1 MDSRV
6 VLVGPENPLNVG
18 FVARAMRAFGARDLV
33 IAGSSW
39 KALPAQARV
48 TGVSAPEI
56 LDGVRFERDLA
67 GALRGCDTAIA
78 FSRRP
83 TDLRQ
88 DEFTLPGIPDS
99 LNLAGRTALVF
110 GRESKGLTRAE
121 TALCPYLARIPCRNG
136 VSLNLGQAVAVALFS
151 LTDRTATD
159 GVSSE
164 RAAAA
169 SMERMTALWEFIH
182 PKLAASPRL
191 SGERQQRIRQMLF
204 RLHLNDDDFDMLFS
218 VMKTLSK

>member
-1 MDSRV
+1 MNSRV

-18 FVARAMRAFGARDLV
+18 FVARAMRAFGAAELV
-33 IAGSSW
+33 IAASPW
-39 KALPAQARV
+39 KALPAEAWV
-48 TGVSAPEI
+48 TGVSAPEV
-56 LDGVRFERDLA
+56 LDGVRFEDDLA
-67 GALRGCDTAIA
+67 GALRGCGTAIA

-88 DEFTLPGIPDS
+88 DEFTLPGIPPS
-99 LNLAGRTALVF
+99 LNLKGRTALVF

-121 TALCPYLARIPCRNG
+121 TALCPYLARIPCENG

-151 LTDRTATD
+151 LTATN
-159 GVSSE
+159 GVLPR
-164 RAAAA
+164 RAATA
-169 SMERMTALWEFIH
+169 SLDRMSALWDYIH

-191 SGERQQRIRQMLF
+191 SEERKQRIRQMMF

-218 VMKTLSK
+218 VMKALSK